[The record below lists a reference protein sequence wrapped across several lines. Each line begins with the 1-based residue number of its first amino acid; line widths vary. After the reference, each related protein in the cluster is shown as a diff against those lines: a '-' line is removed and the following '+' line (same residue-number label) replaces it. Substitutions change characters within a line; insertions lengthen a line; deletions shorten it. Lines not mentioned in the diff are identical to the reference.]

1 MNYMERATGRD
12 LDGDG
17 AVAGKSPASAGRP
30 PASAAVHRES
40 STMGSGS
47 ASAHLRRFSALAQG
61 SPSAVSTWS
70 QGQMPSEGSCI
81 KTGVLDKQTLNLQWK
96 ARFVAINTEKMF
108 FSRSDKQHVV
118 DMIVLEDVKGIEAVA
133 VADSDADSDGP
144 PKLVVCQS
152 ILQHANSFRE
162 HLHPKSHHD
171 TASGLP
177 PNSSQESL
185 GAGHHGDTD
194 AEDKHKWLQ
203 NHVSKQEARTCFEI
217 HTHDGGFNN
226 GRSYMLKA
234 GSTEARDEWIQALQT
249 AIQTGKE
256 ERERARYRSF
266 PLRLQRDLRR
276 AYHSRPAQV
285 RRDSYL
291 SRWQVSQGTGSGPG
305 SLGSGQP
312 CTCGR

>member
-12 LDGDG
+12 WDGDG
-17 AVAGKSPASAGRP
+17 AVAGKSPASAGRSL
-30 PASAAVHRES
+30 ASGTVIRQS
-40 STMGSGS
+40 STIGSGS

-70 QGQMPSEGSCI
+70 QGQMPSESSCI

-96 ARFVAINTEKMF
+96 ARFVAIDTEKMF

-118 DMIVLEDVKGIEAVA
+118 DMIVLEDIKGIEALA
-133 VADSDADSDGP
+133 VADSDADSDAP
-144 PKLVVCQS
+144 PKLVVCKS

-162 HLHPKSHHD
+162 HLHPKSR
-171 TASGLP
+171 LP
-177 PNSSQESL
+177 PDSSQEPL
-185 GAGHHGDTD
+185 GADHRGDTD
-194 AEDKHKWLQ
+194 AEDKHKEDKHKWLQ
-203 NHVSKQEARTCFEI
+203 NHISKQEARTCFEI

-285 RRDSYL
+285 CRDRNL
-291 SRWQVSQGTGSGPG
+291 TRWQIS
-305 SLGSGQP
+305 
-312 CTCGR
+312 